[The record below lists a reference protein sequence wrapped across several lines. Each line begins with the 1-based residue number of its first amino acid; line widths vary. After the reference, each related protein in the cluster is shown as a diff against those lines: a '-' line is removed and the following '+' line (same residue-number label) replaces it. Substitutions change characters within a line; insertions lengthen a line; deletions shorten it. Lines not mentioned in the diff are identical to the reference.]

1 MENLQIFTGTNT
13 PIGLIKPKESAA
25 KLFIMV
31 KLAQNLIKCTVFAP
45 LATNG
50 WRYVFGLP
58 CMAYRVTTTA
68 IGKLK
73 YTACYLLG
81 CLISR

>member
-1 MENLQIFTGTNT
+1 MGRKETYLKDGFKRLRRIIF
-13 PIGLIKPKESAA
+13 IKP
-25 KLFIMV
+25 
-31 KLAQNLIKCTVFAP
+31 
-45 LATNG
+45 NG

-68 IGKLK
+68 NGKLK

-81 CLISR
+81 GLISR

>member
-1 MENLQIFTGTNT
+1 MEEIRGKDTTVPMDAG
-13 PIGLIKPKESAA
+13 
-25 KLFIMV
+25 KLFCNWLEAVELLLRNENWYQYALGSIG
-31 KLAQNLIKCTVFAP
+31 A
-45 LATNG
+45 NG

-68 IGKLK
+68 YGKLK

-81 CLISR
+81 GLISR